1 MNKLYSW
8 LFFKSLIKY
17 NAKILGHRLSSSV
30 FYRACQRRQSSSRK
44 GGHYVHILLHCW
56 KGGHYVHILLHC
68 WNGGHYVHSLSHF
81 GTGGHYVHILSH
93 SSKGGHYVNIWS
105 HSSAHCI
112 TLQKRWA
119 LCAHFIIAEKV
130 GIMCTFYHF
139 EEHVA
144 ILCTFFLKVGNGI
157 TVCAHFIKLY
167 IEKVGIMW
175 KFITLYSWKRGH
187 YVHILSHSKGGHYFF
202 LYILCR
208 FGGNWADGL
217 MLINPGQYFT
227 VFLKQIFH
235 WLVARLK

>member
-1 MNKLYSW
+1 MCT
-8 LFFKSLIKY
+8 
-17 NAKILGHRLSSSV
+17 
-30 FYRACQRRQSSSRK
+30 FYYIVETVGIMC
-44 GGHYVHILLHCW
+44 I
-56 KGGHYVHILLHC
+56 
-68 WNGGHYVHSLSHF
+68 VHSLSHF

-187 YVHILSHSKGGHYFF
+187 YVQILSHSKGGHYFF
-202 LYILCR
+202 LYLLCR

-227 VFLKQIFH
+227 VFLTLGLLFYDPNYLLSYLVVAILIF
-235 WLVARLK
+235 LAI